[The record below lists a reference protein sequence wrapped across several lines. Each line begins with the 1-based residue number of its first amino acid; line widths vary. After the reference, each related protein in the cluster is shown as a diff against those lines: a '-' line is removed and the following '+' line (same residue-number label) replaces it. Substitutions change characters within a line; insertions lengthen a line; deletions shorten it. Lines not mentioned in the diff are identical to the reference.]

1 MIGKA
6 GGPPGTTRLVVITGG
21 PGSGKTSLVTYLGS
35 LGYATVS
42 EAAIQIIHELNAQL
56 GVAGQ
61 IAWRQQHPAEFQRR
75 VTYRQAALEAACSVA
90 EGSLAFCDRGRPGAK
105 AYAQLVGYKL
115 DAQVRSLVGAQ
126 RYLRVF
132 LLDTLSCLAERP
144 ATGRI
149 SDRAR
154 SLHIHDL
161 LDEAYRSSGYV
172 PCRVPELPILDRAR
186 FVLSEL
192 GEPGPE
198 NARR

>member
-1 MIGKA
+1 MIGTL

-42 EAAIQIIHELNAQL
+42 EAAIQIIEELNGQL
-56 GVAGQ
+56 GVADQ

-75 VTYRQAALEAACSVA
+75 VTYRQAALEAACSIA
-90 EGSLAFCDRGRPGAK
+90 SGGLAFCDRGRPDAK
-105 AYAQLVGYKL
+105 AYAQLAGYKL
-115 DAQVRSLVGAQ
+115 DAEVRSLVEAQ
-126 RYLRVF
+126 RYLRIF
-132 LLDTLSCLAERP
+132 LLDTLNSFAERP

-154 SLHIHDL
+154 SLRIHDL
-161 LDEAYRSSGYV
+161 LDEAYCSSGYA
-172 PCRVPELPILDRAR
+172 PCRVPGLPIPDRAQ

-192 GEPGPE
+192 GEPGPDH
-198 NARR
+198 ARR